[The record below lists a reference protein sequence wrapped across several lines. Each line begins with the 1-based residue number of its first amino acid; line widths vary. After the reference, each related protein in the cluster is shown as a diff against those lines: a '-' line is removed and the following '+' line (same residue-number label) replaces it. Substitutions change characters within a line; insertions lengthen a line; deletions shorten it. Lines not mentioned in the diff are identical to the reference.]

1 MNQLDIRTRSVKSLE
16 NLLKSSVSEPGA
28 FTDNKEYLAA
38 LRSQRKLAAY
48 SDEEL
53 DILPCALNT
62 LKSHADQVLDQGYQG
77 LDTLRIAAFEAIDTA
92 VEHHKQSNK
101 STKRGAL
108 NLLKQKE
115 AELDLLRQQ
124 NIHLVYICQELKRL
138 AQLYASNGDDTLK
151 AICDKDMKRINMLL
165 SISAPSEISNEVG

>member
-48 SDEEL
+48 SDDEL
-53 DILPCALNT
+53 GILPCALNT
-62 LKSHADQVLDQGYQG
+62 LKAHAGHVLDQGYQG
-77 LDTLRIAAFEAIDTA
+77 LDILRIAAFEAIDNA
-92 VEHHKQSNK
+92 VETHKQSNK

-138 AQLYASNGDDTLK
+138 AQLYASSGDDTLK
-151 AICDKDMKRINMLL
+151 AICDKDMKRINTLL
-165 SISAPSEISNEVG
+165 SISSPIEVSNKVG

>member
-1 MNQLDIRTRSVKSLE
+1 MKQIDIRTRSVKSLE
-16 NLLKSSVSEPGA
+16 SLLKSSVSEPGA
-28 FTDNKEYLAA
+28 FTDKTEYLAA

-48 SDEEL
+48 SDDEL
-53 DILPCALNT
+53 GIQPCALNT
-62 LKSHADQVLDQGYQG
+62 LKAHADHALDQGYQG
-77 LDTLRIAAFEAIDTA
+77 LDQLRIAAIEAIENA
-92 VEHHKQSNK
+92 VESHKQSNK

-138 AQLYASNGDDTLK
+138 AQLYASSGDDTLK
-151 AICDKDMKRINMLL
+151 AICDKDMKRINTLL
-165 SISAPSEISNEVG
+165 SISSPIDVSNDRG